1 MTLPAFLFGFC
12 VATLL
17 GGIFHLLRGGGLGR
31 FLLDMVLSWVGFT
44 SGHILATK
52 LEWTFVDVGPLH
64 LGLAVLGSII
74 FLVVG
79 HWLSQ
84 IQVDNKSTN

>member
-17 GGIFHLLRGGGLGR
+17 GGVFHLLRGGGLGR
-31 FLLDMVLSWVGFT
+31 FILDLILSWVGFV
-44 SGHILATK
+44 SGHLLASQ
-52 LEWTFVDVGPLH
+52 LGWSLIDVGPLH
-64 LGLAVLGSII
+64 LGFAGLGSIV

-84 IQVDNKSTN
+84 IQVEKHA